1 MTPQHYVGM
10 SESSATEPLLMLLSN
25 MCVNGLA
32 SGDSSLRRKK
42 TSLPV
47 AVKSLIEMKECWAGV
62 DIEQNLPL
70 TPTAAPLLRGSP

>member
-1 MTPQHYVGM
+1 M

-32 SGDSSLRRKK
+32 QWRQQLAAEEDKFTG
-42 TSLPV
+42 

-70 TPTAAPLLRGSP
+70 TPTAAPLLGGGP